1 MIKSRLSTFIGTLIL
16 AGIVATGGIFINV
29 RDNTNISKIT
39 AEVKEEDYKDK
50 AEETKVETANQA
62 KQEETKNEENKEE
75 EVKPEEVKNE
85 ENNSNGDNIE
95 KEDTQE
101 YNNTNKDNEVVV
113 LAPKDSDTQ
122 AESNN
127 NKNLPII
134 ENVIQEPVEQQ
145 KENNIVYDSNNYI
158 SEIEQAKFQRVKAE
172 RLAAGLP
179 ALSYNTTMEYY
190 ARMKSKYMG
199 NNGHFDHIDKEGRLM
214 NEIIQADGISY
225 RAWGEN
231 IAYIQGLNDY
241 NALSNR
247 FMNNWMNSEGHKANI
262 LSSKFTS
269 IGIGVYKIGDIY
281 YATQEF
287 YK

>member
-1 MIKSRLSTFIGTLIL
+1 
-16 AGIVATGGIFINV
+16 
-29 RDNTNISKIT
+29 
-39 AEVKEEDYKDK
+39 
-50 AEETKVETANQA
+50 
-62 KQEETKNEENKEE
+62 
-75 EVKPEEVKNE
+75 
-85 ENNSNGDNIE
+85 
-95 KEDTQE
+95 
-101 YNNTNKDNEVVV
+101 
-113 LAPKDSDTQ
+113 
-122 AESNN
+122 
-127 NKNLPII
+127 
-134 ENVIQEPVEQQ
+134 Q

-158 SEIEQAKFQRVKAE
+158 SEIEQAIFQRVNAE

>member
-1 MIKSRLSTFIGTLIL
+1 MIKSKLSTFIGTLIL

-158 SEIEQAKFQRVKAE
+158 SEIEQAIFQRVNAE

>member
-1 MIKSRLSTFIGTLIL
+1 
-16 AGIVATGGIFINV
+16 
-29 RDNTNISKIT
+29 
-39 AEVKEEDYKDK
+39 
-50 AEETKVETANQA
+50 
-62 KQEETKNEENKEE
+62 
-75 EVKPEEVKNE
+75 
-85 ENNSNGDNIE
+85 
-95 KEDTQE
+95 
-101 YNNTNKDNEVVV
+101 
-113 LAPKDSDTQ
+113 
-122 AESNN
+122 
-127 NKNLPII
+127 
-134 ENVIQEPVEQQ
+134 
-145 KENNIVYDSNNYI
+145 
-158 SEIEQAKFQRVKAE
+158 
-172 RLAAGLP
+172 
-179 ALSYNTTMEYY
+179 MEYY

-199 NNGHFDHIDKEGRLM
+199 DNGHFDHIDKEGRLM

-287 YK
+287 YN

>member
-1 MIKSRLSTFIGTLIL
+1 MIKSKLSTFIGTLIL

-29 RDNTNISKIT
+29 KDNTNISKIT

-50 AEETKVETANQA
+50 AEETKVEIANQA
-62 KQEETKNEENKEE
+62 KQEEAKDEENK
-75 EVKPEEVKNE
+75 EEVKNE

-95 KEDTQE
+95 KEDTQD
-101 YNNTNKDNEVVV
+101 YNNTNKDNEVAV

-122 AESNN
+122 EESNN
-127 NKNLPII
+127 NAKNLPIS
-134 ENVIQEPVEQQ
+134 ENVIQKPVEQQ

-158 SEIEQAKFQRVKAE
+158 SEIEQAIFQRVNAE

-199 NNGHFDHIDKEGRLM
+199 ENGHFDHIDKEGRLM

-287 YK
+287 YN